1 MKSIKPLMIAVSLVA
16 SGATA
21 ASAATPAEVVQHHVA
36 MMKKGDLA
44 GIMSDYAANAVVI
57 TPNGLVRGQVP
68 AAGAGVFSGVVNA
81 RRVFATLT
89 DKDHHP
95 GVVTMQTRIEP
106 DGNDIALLH
115 WVQFKGTRQ
124 QVTGEDVFVVRGGKI
139 LYQAI
144 LVDPAK

>member
-1 MKSIKPLMIAVSLVA
+1 MKSSKPLMIAVSLAV

-21 ASAATPAEVVQHHVA
+21 ASAATPVQVVQHHVA
-36 MMKKGDLA
+36 MMKKGDLKA
-44 GIMSDYAANAVVI
+44 IMSDYAANAVVI
-57 TPNGLVRGQVP
+57 TPNGLVRGQTP
-68 AAGAGVFSGVVNA
+68 ASGAGVFSGIDNA

-106 DGNDIALLH
+106 DGNDVALLH
-115 WVQFKGTRQ
+115 WTQFKGTPQ
-124 QVTGEDVFVVRGGKI
+124 QVTGEDVFVVRGNKI

-144 LVDPAK
+144 LVDSAK